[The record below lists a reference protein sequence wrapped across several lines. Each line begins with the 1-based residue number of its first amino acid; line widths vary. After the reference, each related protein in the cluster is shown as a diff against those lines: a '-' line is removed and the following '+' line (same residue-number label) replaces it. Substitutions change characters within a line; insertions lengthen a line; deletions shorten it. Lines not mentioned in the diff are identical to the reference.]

1 MAKNKN
7 YSQNLADTQQ
17 DIYSNS
23 SEPPVKNGGPNK
35 KIYIG
40 IGIAC
45 TVLIAAVVVAVI
57 FLLSGS
63 QGEQAGVPSM
73 TSSSVSSELE
83 ALNTNTFYDGILI
96 GGVDVGGMTK
106 EEARKALEEKLPQ
119 ADKDYDA
126 ELTYGEKSWHITK
139 ENLIFTSNLDEV
151 LEEAFEYGR
160 KGTDEE
166 RLEQVRALEKKP
178 KDFEV
183 KTELDE
189 ASIDAALE
197 PICAEINRE
206 PEDATISA
214 FNSSTGKFSF
224 KEGVKGVQVDEEK
237 LKQDV
242 RAVLLDSEDGTGTVA
257 ITTKEID
264 FNINSSDL
272 EGNIQ
277 KLGSYSTVSTNTVDG
292 TYNMTKALLSING
305 TCVKAGETFSFL
317 GTAGPCGKAQGY
329 RPAGAIV
336 GGRMS
341 QAYGGGICQA
351 STTIYGAAL
360 RSNVQIVQ
368 RSNHS
373 IQSTYCPIG
382 QDAAVNYPYQDLKFK
397 NTSKYP
403 LYIVT
408 SVNGRTL
415 TATFYGYQSPDYD
428 RIEVTSQRT
437 EVIAAK
443 EGITYVEDS
452 TLAKGEIRKT
462 AARAG
467 ARATAQRVYYKNGKV
482 VKTEAL
488 TSSYY
493 PPATAFWAYGPGT
506 DIDSAGS
513 SPASSAKPSPSSSAA
528 PKPPVVEPSDP
539 EEPSSAPSSSNPSSS
554 EPSSSAAPDS
564 SQPSAAPEQGERE
577 E

>member
-1 MAKNKN
+1 MSKDQNN
-7 YSQNLADTQQ
+7 SQKLADTQQ

-23 SEPPVKNGGPNK
+23 PGAPANSGGPNK

-40 IGIAC
+40 IGVAC
-45 TVLIAAVVVAVI
+45 TVLIAAVIIAVVV
-57 FLLSGS
+57 LLTG
-63 QGEQAGVPSM
+63 GQAGPAV
-73 TSSSVSSELE
+73 VSSMAGSGEYSELA

-96 GGVDVGGMTK
+96 GGVGVGGMTK
-106 EEARKALEEKLPQ
+106 EEARKALEEKLPRT
-119 ADKDYDA
+119 DKKYDV
-126 ELTYGEKSWHITK
+126 ELAYGEKSWHITE
-139 ENLIFTSNLDEV
+139 ENLTFTSNLDEV
-151 LEEAFEYGR
+151 LDAAFEYGR
-160 KGTDEE
+160 EGTAEE
-166 RLEQVRALEKKP
+166 RLEQVKALEKKP

-197 PICAEINRE
+197 PVCAEINRE

-214 FNSSTGKFSF
+214 FNSGTGKFTF
-224 KEGVKGVQVDEEK
+224 KEGVKGIKVDEEK
-237 LKQDV
+237 LKKDV
-242 RAVLLDSEDGTGTVA
+242 RAILLDSAEGTGRVE
-257 ITTKEID
+257 ITTEEID
-264 FNINSSDL
+264 FNINSNDL
-272 EGNIQ
+272 AGNIQ
-277 KLGSYSTVSTNTVDG
+277 RLGSYSTVSTNTVDG
-292 TYNMTKALLSING
+292 TYNMAKALLSING

-329 RPAGAIV
+329 RPAGAII
-336 GGRMS
+336 GGRLS

-351 STTIYGAAL
+351 STTVYGAAL
-360 RSNVQIVQ
+360 RSNMQIVQ

-382 QDAAVNYPYQDLKFK
+382 QDAAVNYPYQDFKFK
-397 NTSKYP
+397 NTSAYP
-403 LYIVT
+403 VYIVT

-437 EVIAAK
+437 EVIPAK

-482 VKTEAL
+482 VKTETL
-488 TSSYY
+488 TNSYY

-506 DIDSAGS
+506 DVDDPSGS
-513 SPASSAKPSPSSSAA
+513 SASSSSKPAPPPSSSAKPTPSVVDPPKPSSN
-528 PKPPVVEPSDP
+528 
-539 EEPSSAPSSSNPSSS
+539 PSSAPSSS
-554 EPSSSAAPDS
+554 EPSSSE
-564 SQPSAAPEQGERE
+564 PSDAPERSELE
-577 E
+577 D

>member
-1 MAKNKN
+1 MSKDQN
-7 YSQNLADTQQ
+7 YSRNLADTQQ

-23 SEPPVKNGGPNK
+23 PGSPAKNGGPNK
-35 KIYIG
+35 KIYVG

-45 TVLIAAVVVAVI
+45 TILIVAVAVAVA
-57 FLLSGS
+57 FLLSGNQEGPADVS
-63 QGEQAGVPSM
+63 SM
-73 TSSSVSSELE
+73 TSSGVSSELE
-83 ALNTNTFYDGILI
+83 TLNTNTFYDGILI
-96 GGVDVGGMTK
+96 GGVDVSGMTK

-119 ADKDYDA
+119 ADKDYDV

-139 ENLIFTSNLDEV
+139 ENLAFTSNLDEV

-166 RLEQVRALEKKP
+166 RLEQVKALKKKP

-214 FNSSTGKFSF
+214 FNSSTGKFTF

-242 RAVLLDSEDGTGTVA
+242 RAILLDSENGTGTVE
-257 ITTKEID
+257 ITTKEIG
-264 FNINSSDL
+264 FNINSNDL
-272 EGNIQ
+272 AGNIQ
-277 KLGSYSTVSTNTVDG
+277 KLGTYSTVSTNTVNG
-292 TYNMTKALLSING
+292 TYNMTKALLSVNG
-305 TCVKAGETFSFL
+305 TCVKAGGTFSFL
-317 GTAGPCGKAQGY
+317 GTAGPCGEAQGY
-329 RPAGAIV
+329 RPAGAII

-360 RSNVQIVQ
+360 RSNMQIVE

-397 NTSKYP
+397 NTSDYP
-403 LYIVT
+403 IYIVT

-437 EVIAAK
+437 EIIPAK

-467 ARATAQRVYYKNGKV
+467 SRATAQRVYYKNGKV
-482 VKTEAL
+482 VRTEKL
-488 TSSYY
+488 TNSYY

-506 DIDSAGS
+506 DIENAGGS
-513 SPASSAKPSPSSSAA
+513 SSSSSKPAPSSSPSSAATPSVVEPSEPSSSKPSSSESSSSAA
-528 PKPPVVEPSDP
+528 PG
-539 EEPSSAPSSSNPSSS
+539 SSQSS
-554 EPSSSAAPDS
+554 E
-564 SQPSAAPEQGERE
+564 APEQGEKKD
-577 E
+577 